1 MLFTNFEANGKE
13 YKLRLTT
20 QGIVE
25 LEKKIGKNP
34 LMVFGLDGGTIP
46 SITEM
51 VAILHASLQHFHHG
65 VTMQAAYTIFDEYL
79 ADGHITTDFFP
90 VIMDIYKV
98 SGIVRNDKKEEDD
111 EKNS

>member
-1 MLFTNFEANGKE
+1 MLHTNFEANGKE

-20 QGIVE
+20 QSIVE

-34 LMVFGLDGGTIP
+34 IMIFGSDGGTIP
-46 SITEM
+46 SVTEM
-51 VAILHASLQHFHHG
+51 VAILHASLQPLQHG
-65 VTMQAAYTIFDEYL
+65 VTMQTAYAIFDDYL
-79 ADGHITTDFFP
+79 ADGHVTTDFLP

-98 SGIVRNDKKEEDD
+98 SGIIKNDNKEDD